1 MAAAIRV
8 LYVDDEPEMLE
19 IGKLFLE
26 DSGDF
31 TVTTSLSAP
40 DAIRL
45 LELEKFDA
53 IITDYQMPGMDG
65 IQFLIEVRARF
76 GPIPFILF
84 TGRGREKVVIEA
96 INNGVDFYLQKGGDP
111 EPQFAELS
119 HKIKQAASRRKV
131 DDALK
136 KSEEN
141 FRAIADYTVNWE
153 SWFGPDGKYI
163 WVSPSV
169 AGFTGYSAG
178 EILAM
183 PDFIST
189 VIAKEDRS
197 LFTER
202 FREAI
207 RGTRGENFEFRYLH
221 RNGTKHWL
229 NVSWQ
234 PIVDRDGNSF
244 GTRSSG
250 HDITEHKQQE
260 EALQE
265 SQKRYQALTETTS
278 DFVWEMDSNG
288 VYTYC
293 SPQIHDLWGY
303 KPEDIIGRSP
313 FDLMMPEDRE
323 QGIRMFR
330 TISESS
336 GPFKGLETRSRDN
349 TGRIVT
355 LETSGVPFF
364 DINGRLCGYRGI
376 SRDITER
383 KQVEESLRKSER
395 FVSSIIESTPN
406 LIYIYDLDE
415 HRNVYTNKEIVNF
428 LGYSSEQILALGS
441 ALFENILHLDD
452 AQTVAHHHARMKAAK
467 DDDIFECE
475 YRMKHAK
482 GTWRILRSRDV
493 VFSRDSQGLVQQILG
508 STEDITKQKEAD
520 ETIKS
525 NLAEK
530 EILLREIHH
539 RVKNNLGG
547 IISLIEL
554 QTSSLT
560 DPDQI
565 YLLKDLE
572 TRIRSMVLVH
582 ESLYQTK
589 DIAHIRLA
597 SYTENLTRY
606 LFQVYESVT
615 NVRCRIDIG
624 EITMPFET
632 ATPCGLV
639 MTEIVTNS
647 LKYAFPKTFSCREIR
662 GEPCTISIAM
672 HREGNDYILT
682 IADNGIGIPD
692 GTDVTMK
699 TSLGLY
705 LIRFI
710 VKHQLHGST
719 EVSTGNGTSYTIRF
733 PEPKRKERP
742 IDE

>member
-1 MAAAIRV
+1 MAEAIRV

-303 KPEDIIGRSP
+303 KPEDMIGRTP
-313 FDLMMPEDRE
+313 FDLM
-323 QGIRMFR
+323 
-330 TISESS
+330 TH
-336 GPFKGLETRSRDN
+336 LE
-349 TGRIVT
+349 
-355 LETSGVPFF
+355 
-364 DINGRLCGYRGI
+364 
-376 SRDITER
+376 
-383 KQVEESLRKSER
+383 
-395 FVSSIIESTPN
+395 
-406 LIYIYDLDE
+406 
-415 HRNVYTNKEIVNF
+415 EIVR
-428 LGYSSEQILALGS
+428 
-441 ALFENILHLDD
+441 
-452 AQTVAHHHARMKAAK
+452 T
-467 DDDIFECE
+467 
-475 YRMKHAK
+475 
-482 GTWRILRSRDV
+482 
-493 VFSRDSQGLVQQILG
+493 
-508 STEDITKQKEAD
+508 
-520 ETIKS
+520 
-525 NLAEK
+525 
-530 EILLREIHH
+530 
-539 RVKNNLGG
+539 
-547 IISLIEL
+547 
-554 QTSSLT
+554 T
-560 DPDQI
+560 D
-565 YLLKDLE
+565 
-572 TRIRSMVLVH
+572 
-582 ESLYQTK
+582 
-589 DIAHIRLA
+589 
-597 SYTENLTRY
+597 
-606 LFQVYESVT
+606 
-615 NVRCRIDIG
+615 
-624 EITMPFET
+624 
-632 ATPCGLV
+632 
-639 MTEIVTNS
+639 
-647 LKYAFPKTFSCREIR
+647 
-662 GEPCTISIAM
+662 
-672 HREGNDYILT
+672 
-682 IADNGIGIPD
+682 
-692 GTDVTMK
+692 
-699 TSLGLY
+699 
-705 LIRFI
+705 
-710 VKHQLHGST
+710 
-719 EVSTGNGTSYTIRF
+719 
-733 PEPKRKERP
+733 
-742 IDE
+742 